1 MSYDSGGEMFDL
13 AKLVSDIYV
22 CGNIFL
28 STAPIRPGYAISYYN
43 CGLSIVVEIKITARK
58 LGRKKTQCGRK
69 RRACQIS
76 HIFNQRQRTG
86 FKRCDRKITT
96 RKE

>member
-43 CGLSIVVEIKITARK
+43 CGLSIVGSRGAIEK
-58 LGRKKTQCGRK
+58 
-69 RRACQIS
+69 
-76 HIFNQRQRTG
+76 
-86 FKRCDRKITT
+86 
-96 RKE
+96 